1 MRRICRIL
9 EPVSLLLLGGV
20 LAAGTLPSLARA
32 ASSRAQDKLPSTY
45 QHWLDA
51 EVPYLITSD
60 ERALFLK
67 LTTDQQRDQFIT
79 TFWQVRN
86 PDPASVG
93 NTVKEEH
100 YRRLAY
106 ANDHFGHPG
115 QGDGWNTEQ
124 GMAYITLGE
133 PKQRQ
138 KLENTRELKPI
149 EIWFYE
155 NINPALPPYF
165 YLMFFKKS
173 PIEDYKL
180 YSPYIDRPQQL
191 VNSLNAINDDKSAI
205 QLIQRDVDDEAA
217 HVALSLIPGEPV
229 DLWNPTP
236 TLESDAML
244 NKIRNFRNLP
254 QNREL
259 LGAKRAAQESV
270 SHRVLIGNDSSLL
283 TVMAT
288 RDSASTGSIHYLL
301 NLAHA
306 GDMVLARQENGDEA
320 YSLELQVEIA
330 NQLGRPVYKSVQHLA
345 DTLHPD
351 VAASLRL
358 QRFAVEGRVPIAP
371 GSYRLTTTL
380 RNLTTQEAFTQT
392 RPVLVPAFNTGLGLS
407 QIVIVS
413 TDAPQRAGGTLVPFT
428 FQGVHLAP
436 LGGQNLA
443 IAQGSPLRIVMQMW
457 KPAEDPKLVK
467 GSVEVHYLIG
477 RLDDPKRQEED
488 QEVPLSSF
496 DANGNLLLGKDLPTR
511 ELTPGVYRLIVRV
524 SDAQS
529 KATAYQSMNFEIAQ
543 PSDVTAL
550 WMVTAPAT
558 SREVAQQR
566 KQGGS

>member
-1 MRRICRIL
+1 MRRNFQKQGLI
-9 EPVSLLLLGGV
+9 VLLLMGSAPLGGV
-20 LAAGTLPSLARA
+20 LARSAMA
-32 ASSRAQDKLPSTY
+32 ASTRTQVKLPETY
-45 QHWLDA
+45 QHWLDQ
-51 EVPYLITSD
+51 EVTYLITSD

-67 LTTDQQRDQFIT
+67 LTTDAQRDQFIT

-86 PDPASVG
+86 PDPTSAD
-93 NTVKEEH
+93 NTVREEH

-106 ANDHFGHPG
+106 ANDHFGHAG
-115 QGDGWNTEQ
+115 QGDGWDTDQ
-124 GMAYITLGE
+124 GMAYITLGA
-133 PKQRQ
+133 PKQRK

-155 NINPALPPYF
+155 NSNPVLPPYF

-205 QLIQRDVDDEAA
+205 KLIQRDVDDEAA

-229 DLWNPTP
+229 DLKNPTP

-244 NKIRNFRNLP
+244 NKIKNFRNLP

-270 SHRVLIGNDSSLL
+270 SHRVLIGADTSVL
-283 TVMAT
+283 TAMAT
-288 RDSASTGSIHYLL
+288 RDSSSSGSIHYLL

-306 GDMVLARQENGDEA
+306 GDLVLTRQENGDEA
-320 YSLELQVEIA
+320 YSLELQIEIA
-330 NQLGRPVYKSVQHLA
+330 NQGGKPVYKSVQHLA
-345 DTLHPD
+345 DTLHAD
-351 VAASLRL
+351 VAGSLRL
-358 QRFAVEGRVPIAP
+358 QRFAVEGRIPIEP
-371 GSYRLTTTL
+371 GSYKLTTTL
-380 RNLTTQEAFTQT
+380 RNLTTQQAFTQS
-392 RPVLVPAFNTGLGLS
+392 RSVLVPAFNTGLGLS
-407 QIVIVS
+407 QIVIAS
-413 TDAPQRAGGTLVPFT
+413 TEAPQRANAALLPFT
-428 FQGVHLAP
+428 FQGVRLTP

-443 IAQGSPLRIVMQMW
+443 IAQGSPLRIVMQLW
-457 KPAEDPKLVK
+457 KPAGDPKQAK
-467 GSVEVHYLIG
+467 GSVQIHYLIG
-477 RLDDPKRQEED
+477 RLEDPSRQEED
-488 QEVPLSSF
+488 QEVPLNSF
-496 DANGNLLLGKDLPTR
+496 DANGNLLLGKDLPTKD
-511 ELTPGVYRLIVRV
+511 LLPGVYRLIVRV

-529 KATAYQSMNFEIAQ
+529 KATAYQSMNFEVAQ

-550 WMVTAPAT
+550 WMVTAPSS

-566 KQGGS
+566 K